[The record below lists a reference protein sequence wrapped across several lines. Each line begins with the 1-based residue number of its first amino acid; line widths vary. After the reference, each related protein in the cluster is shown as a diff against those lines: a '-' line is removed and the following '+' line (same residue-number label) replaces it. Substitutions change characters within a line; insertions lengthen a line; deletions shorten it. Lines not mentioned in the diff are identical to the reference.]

1 MKKNRKKREKTDYQ
15 TYHLSWQQWIQYTA
29 ESVALCA
36 GINYLFYKSP
46 AVFLFM
52 LPVPVWYIRQR
63 RRQQIILRKRRL
75 QNQFKDALNAIQ
87 VGIASGYSLENTVR
101 EARKDLERIYSK
113 EAEMTHEFAYMES
126 QIRHG
131 VSLEELL
138 YDLGLRSGVED
149 IMNFSDVL
157 IQSKKMGGNMRI
169 VLQNCITSIEERL
182 EVKKEIQAVLSSRK
196 MEQKIMSVIPL
207 GIILYMQL
215 TSPGFLDVLYGN
227 EMGICIMTACLA
239 LYLAAFQWG
248 VRLTEIEV

>member
-1 MKKNRKKREKTDYQ
+1 MKEDRKRREKTDYQ
-15 TYHLSWQQWIQYTA
+15 VYHLSWQKWIQYTA
-29 ESVALCA
+29 EAVALCA

-46 AVFLFM
+46 AVFFFM
-52 LPVPVWYIRQR
+52 IPVPVWYIRQR
-63 RRQQIILRKRRL
+63 RRQQMQLRKRRL
-75 QNQFKDALNAIQ
+75 QNQFKDALNALQ
-87 VGIASGYSLENTVR
+87 VGVASGYSLENAIR
-101 EARKDLERIYSK
+101 EARKDLERIYGK
-113 EAEMTHEFAYMES
+113 EAEMAQEFAYMES
-126 QIRHG
+126 RIKHS
-131 VSLEELL
+131 VPLEELL

-169 VLQNCITSIEERL
+169 VLQNCMTSIEERL

-207 GIILYMQL
+207 GMILYMQL

-227 EMGICIMTACLA
+227 AMGICIMTICLM